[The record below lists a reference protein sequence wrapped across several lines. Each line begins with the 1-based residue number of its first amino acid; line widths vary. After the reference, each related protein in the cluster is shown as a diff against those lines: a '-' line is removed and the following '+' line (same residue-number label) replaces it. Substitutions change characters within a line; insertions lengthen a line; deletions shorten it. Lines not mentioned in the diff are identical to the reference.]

1 MRYKP
6 NKNLPNWKP
15 CPQHKQ
21 QQQPQKSLRHTNP
34 CASNEVDPLRMQLCA
49 LSGGGRGPGRP
60 WRTLSIFQLESSLQG
75 KELRQGKN
83 SVTEAP
89 WWPQAPHL
97 QSWASTAKGLNSLT
111 AVQFCFSGT
120 EYSRTDGHD
129 FTIFELWSTRYF
141 VECLKKKNRKPN
153 LAETW
158 TLSQGS
164 SIFPLQEQCSK
175 MNQHECQ
182 N

>member
-111 AVQFCFSGT
+111 AVQFCFSGPEYRT
-120 EYSRTDGHD
+120 EGHD